1 MTGTRRDLMGTARR
15 GIAAIRGWFRVD
27 PRRAIPAVAALA
39 LVLVQI
45 TYPLSAGGTRD
56 RITVV
61 VVVLSAAT
69 AMAHAVT
76 TRGLRWAGGFFVIVS
91 GLGLAAE
98 IIGTAT
104 GFPFGS
110 YAYAVDRL
118 GPALADV
125 PLAVPLAWTG
135 GLYPIWVVAGMLVS
149 DRHQGG
155 PSDVPNAQSPKPR
168 TATIAGQTGL
178 LSGSNVRRVG
188 LFVLGAVGW
197 DLFLDPQMVA
207 DGQWTWAVTDA
218 GLPGLPEIPYT
229 NYVGWALVAVFMA
242 VLLTLLDRL
251 LAPPRDPSMAV
262 PVAVF
267 GWTWLG
273 STLAHAVFLGLPASA
288 IWGFAGLG
296 LLGIPLFL
304 RARAGRHA
312 F

>member
-1 MTGTRRDLMGTARR
+1 M
-15 GIAAIRGWFRVD
+15 
-27 PRRAIPAVAALA
+27 PAVTALA

-45 TYPLSAGGTRD
+45 AYPLSAGVARD
-56 RITVV
+56 RITVA

-69 AMAHAVT
+69 ALSHAAT
-76 TRGLRWAGGFFVIVS
+76 TRGVRWAVGFFVVVS
-91 GLGLAAE
+91 GLGLTAE
-98 IIGTAT
+98 IVGTVT

-118 GPALADV
+118 GPAFADV

-135 GLYPIWVVAGMLVS
+135 GLYPIWVVAGMLGS
-149 DRHQGG
+149 DRAD
-155 PSDVPNAQSPKPR
+155 PP
-168 TATIAGQTGL
+168 I
-178 LSGSNVRRVG
+178 GSNVRRIG
-188 LFVLGAVGW
+188 LFAVGAVGW
-197 DLFLDPQMVA
+197 DLFLDPQMVT
-207 DGQWTWAVTDA
+207 DGQWTWSVTDA

-229 NYVGWALVAVFMA
+229 NYLGWALVAVIMA

-251 LAPPRDPSMAV
+251 LAPPHDPSVAI

-304 RARAGRHA
+304 RARAETARVLTG
-312 F
+312 